1 MPLSAQTRNLMIE
14 AVRSAAK
21 TDIRPRFRSLSTA
34 DVTQKSARD
43 DLVTAADL
51 AVEQTLREAFS
62 TILPGTPIVGE
73 EGVAED
79 PTQLELI
86 TQGGRVIV
94 VDPIDG
100 TWNFAQGMPTFGTMV
115 SVIEDGET
123 VFGLLY
129 EPMLD
134 DWIWAAQGEGAW
146 TGTERLRL
154 PPAGPFETLTALLG
168 FYGMD
173 LDQWAQVSALYPR
186 FLRVSDSHA
195 SIMDYRLLSRGQA
208 AFKLNRQLNVWDHA
222 AGVLCLREAGGHA
235 ALLDGT
241 PYAPHLRQGRLL
253 AAQSEALWDEV
264 ADLLRPIFE
273 VTDSA

>member
-1 MPLSAQTRNLMIE
+1 MPIPAETRALIIE

-21 TDIRPRFRSLSTA
+21 TEIRPRFRSLNAA
-34 DVTQKSARD
+34 DVAQKSARD

-51 AVEQTLREAFS
+51 AVEKALRTAFAG
-62 TILPGTPIVGE
+62 LMPDTPIVGE

-79 PTQLELI
+79 AAQLDLI
-86 TQGGRVIV
+86 NKGGRVIV
-94 VDPIDG
+94 IDPIDG

-134 DWIWAAQGEGAW
+134 DWVWAAKGDGTW
-146 TGTERLRL
+146 SGTERLQL
-154 PPAGPFETLTALLG
+154 PPPGSFETLTALLG

-173 LDQWAQVSALYPR
+173 LDQWAQVAALYPR

-241 PYAPHLRQGRLL
+241 PYAPSMRKGRLL
-253 AAQSEALWDEV
+253 TAQSEALWHEL
-264 ADLLRPIFE
+264 AAILRPIFA
-273 VTDSA
+273 SA

>member
-1 MPLSAQTRNLMIE
+1 MPIDAQTRSQMIE
-14 AVRSAAK
+14 AVRMAAK
-21 TDIRPRFRSLSTA
+21 TQIRPRFRSLSA
-34 DVTQKSARD
+34 DDIAQKSARD

-51 AVEQTLREAFS
+51 AVETVLRSAFGA
-62 TILPGTPIVGE
+62 ILPGTPIVGE

-79 PTQLELI
+79 PAQLDLI
-86 TQGGRVIV
+86 TSGGRVIV
-94 VDPIDG
+94 IDPIDG

-134 DWIWAAQGEGAW
+134 DWIWAARGEGTW
-146 TGTERLRL
+146 SGTERMRL
-154 PPAGPFETLTALLG
+154 AAPGPFETLTAMLG

-173 LDQWAQVSALYPR
+173 TGQWSQVAALYPK

-222 AGVLCLREAGGHA
+222 AGVLCLEEAGGYA

-241 PYAPHLRQGRLL
+241 VYAPHLRTGRLL
-253 AAQSEALWDEV
+253 AAQSRELWEEL
-264 ADLLRPIFE
+264 AAILRPIFN
-273 VTDSA
+273 V